1 MNSIRRGMW
10 CPVLA
15 HAVAIAWFAGTAAAQ
30 SPETSAASSPADN
43 SDGSSGE
50 REAARRTLFKR
61 SPGIKWETD
70 KDPKYVRW
78 SGLTEEQT
86 DPAKE
91 RRRSGLL
98 DRLSRGWSGSKS
110 SDAASAARASATA
123 GSGGASRS
131 AKAEAAKSPAQS
143 TNPVV
148 GPGTGR
154 MPKTATLASFTTVQD
169 PPGVPPAS
177 ASAPP
182 HPSAAPLAGGVAL
195 AAGSN
200 AASESLG
207 KAFSGNGQQTL
218 PLESLPQPPLPAPF
232 TLGDESTNFQEVATN
247 GQPPNAALRVSEQQ
261 SLPFHKR
268 FFQGYPAHGSRE
280 RQQLN
285 RLRRPRPPPPRT
297 TRTGIQVTGNQR
309 GEVSSNVHLESSGRR
324 TRIPSTSRG
333 AV

>member
-1 MNSIRRGMW
+1 MTSIRRGLW
-10 CPVLA
+10 CPVLV

-50 REAARRTLFKR
+50 QEAARRTLFKR

-70 KDPKYVRW
+70 KDPKYVPW
-78 SGLTEEQT
+78 SGLDEEQT

-98 DRLSRGWSGSKS
+98 DRLNRAWSGSKS
-110 SDAASAARASATA
+110 GDAVSADRASATA

-143 TNPVV
+143 TNPAA

-154 MPKTATLASFTTVQD
+154 MPKTATLASFTTVQG

-177 ASAPP
+177 ASAPQP
-182 HPSAAPLAGGVAL
+182 PSAAPLPGGVAL

-207 KAFSGNGQQTL
+207 KAFSGDGQQTL

-232 TLGDESTNFQEVATN
+232 TVGDESTNVQEVATN
-247 GQPPNAALRVSEQQ
+247 GETPNAALRVSEQQ
-261 SLPFHKR
+261 NLPFHKR
-268 FFQGYPAHGSRE
+268 FFQGYPALVTWFPKNIPKPPE
-280 RQQLN
+280 QPEEPAPA
-285 RLRRPRPPPPRT
+285 RR
-297 TRTGIQVTGNQR
+297 
-309 GEVSSNVHLESSGRR
+309 
-324 TRIPSTSRG
+324 
-333 AV
+333 A

>member
-1 MNSIRRGMW
+1 MISIRRGLW

-15 HAVAIAWFAGTAAAQ
+15 HAVAIAWLAGTAAAQ
-30 SPETSAASSPADN
+30 SLVTSAASSPADN

-61 SPGIKWETD
+61 SPGNKWETD
-70 KDPKYVRW
+70 LDPKYVPW
-78 SGLTEEQT
+78 SGLDEEQT

-98 DRLSRGWSGSKS
+98 DRLNHVWSGSKS
-110 SDAASAARASATA
+110 SNAASADRASATA

-131 AKAEAAKSPAQS
+131 AKAEAAESPGQS
-143 TNPVV
+143 TKPAA

-154 MPKTATLASFTTVQD
+154 MPKTATLASFTTVQG

-182 HPSAAPLAGGVAL
+182 LPSPAPLPGGVAL

-207 KAFSGNGQQTL
+207 KAFSGDGQQPQL
-218 PLESLPQPPLPAPF
+218 LESLPQPPLPAPF
-232 TLGDESTNFQEVATN
+232 TLGGESTNFQEVATDA
-247 GQPPNAALRVSEQQ
+247 QPPNTAVRVSEQQ

-268 FFQGYPAHGSRE
+268 FFQGYPALVKWFPEHI
-280 RQQLN
+280 
-285 RLRRPRPPPPRT
+285 PAPP
-297 TRTGIQVTGNQR
+297 
-309 GEVSSNVHLESSGRR
+309 E
-324 TRIPSTSRG
+324 
-333 AV
+333 

>member
-1 MNSIRRGMW
+1 MNSIPRGMW
-10 CPVLA
+10 CPVLV
-15 HAVAIAWFAGTAAAQ
+15 HAVAIVWFAGTAAAQ

-50 REAARRTLFKR
+50 REAVRRTLFKR

-70 KDPKYVRW
+70 KDPKYVPW

-110 SDAASAARASATA
+110 SDAASAARAPATA

-131 AKAEAAKSPAQS
+131 AKAEAAESPAQS
-143 TNPVV
+143 TKPAA

-154 MPKTATLASFTTVQD
+154 MPKTATAASFTTVQG

-182 HPSAAPLAGGVAL
+182 PPSAAPLAGGVAL
-195 AAGSN
+195 ATGSN

-218 PLESLPQPPLPAPF
+218 PLESLPQPPCRLPS
-232 TLGDESTNFQEVATN
+232 LLAT
-247 GQPPNAALRVSEQQ
+247 
-261 SLPFHKR
+261 
-268 FFQGYPAHGSRE
+268 SR
-280 RQQLN
+280 RTFRRLQLTP
-285 RLRRPRPPPPRT
+285 RLRMQP
-297 TRTGIQVTGNQR
+297 
-309 GEVSSNVHLESSGRR
+309 
-324 TRIPSTSRG
+324 
-333 AV
+333 

>member
-1 MNSIRRGMW
+1 MTSIRRGLW

-15 HAVAIAWFAGTAAAQ
+15 HAVAIAWFAGTAVAQ

-70 KDPKYVRW
+70 KDPKYVPW

-123 GSGGASRS
+123 GSAGASRS

-143 TNPVV
+143 TKPAA

-154 MPKTATLASFTTVQD
+154 MPKTATLASFTTVQG

-177 ASAPP
+177 ASAPTP
-182 HPSAAPLAGGVAL
+182 FSGAASWRSCLGRWEQCCVRESGQSILRRWATNAAAGIAPAARLAGSLHFWRRADEL
-195 AAGSN
+195 SGSCN
-200 AASESLG
+200 
-207 KAFSGNGQQTL
+207 
-218 PLESLPQPPLPAPF
+218 
-232 TLGDESTNFQEVATN
+232 
-247 GQPPNAALRVSEQQ
+247 
-261 SLPFHKR
+261 
-268 FFQGYPAHGSRE
+268 
-280 RQQLN
+280 
-285 RLRRPRPPPPRT
+285 
-297 TRTGIQVTGNQR
+297 
-309 GEVSSNVHLESSGRR
+309 
-324 TRIPSTSRG
+324 
-333 AV
+333 